1 MGAKFKYYTNGEVS
15 KLRTLSY
22 SIPGD
27 LKSNIDLITPTTYF
41 GKTTAQRSIHTYK
54 SKRASSTTTSASSSV
69 SVAASCQTSITPA
82 CLKEMYSVGNYTPSA
97 KHGSRVGFGSFLNES
112 ALYSDLAIFEKLNKI
127 PSQNFT
133 KVIINNA
140 SNSQDPASNGYG
152 ESNLDVQNIVG
163 IAHPLPVTEFLTGGS
178 P

>member
-1 MGAKFKYYTNGEVS
+1 LGAKFKYYTNGEIS
-15 KLRTLSY
+15 KLRTLAY

-27 LKSNIDLITPTTYF
+27 LKSDIDLISPTTYF
-41 GKTTAQRSIHTYK
+41 GKTTAQRSIKTFK
-54 SKRASSTTTSASSSV
+54 SKRGSSTTTSASSSV

-82 CLKEMYSVGNYTPSA
+82 CLKELYNVGNYTPSA

-112 ALYSDLAIFEKLNKI
+112 ALYSDLALYEKLNKI

-133 KVIINNA
+133 KVIIDNA
-140 SNSQDPASNGYG
+140 SNSQDPASGGYG
-152 ESNLDVQNIVG
+152 ESNLDVQNIIG
-163 IAHPLPVTEFLTGGS
+163 ISHPLPVTEFLTGGS